1 MTASTALVVMAHG
14 SREASANADLVALA
28 DSIRALQRYSHVVA
42 SFLELAEPEIRAA
55 CRECVERGAT
65 RVVMAPY
72 FLSAGVHMKRDLTAI
87 REEMASQY
95 PGVQFI
101 LAEPLGRHPLLA
113 QVVLQRAEEAVEP
126 RQKWTVHRQDD
137 NGNRFVVQT
146 GLSRLEAEQSVADYE
161 RLGHKQL
168 YWTEMEHGGG

>member
-1 MTASTALVVMAHG
+1 MAYG
-14 SREASANADLVALA
+14 LRSIGQVLA
-28 DSIRALQRYSHVVA
+28 RLT
-42 SFLELAEPEIRAA
+42 PEFP
-55 CRECVERGAT
+55 E
-65 RVVMAPY
+65 
-72 FLSAGVHMKRDLTAI
+72 LSASKLRYLEEQGLVTPLRTEAGYRDYCVSALN
-87 REEMASQY
+87 R
-95 PGVQFI
+95 VQFI